1 MKSQIIEAETSV
13 NDTFSKIQ
21 QAVDLS
27 DYKIKSIEVN
37 KSLVA
42 EGGRSFSWL
51 ILAVLVVLVFPGA
64 IVYYFTRQ
72 RSSVTITILEG
83 SDKNCKVSINS
94 IGRSG
99 NYVMN
104 DIANKISKGPL
115 SHHIDDERVD

>member
-1 MKSQIIEAETSV
+1 MKSQIIETETSV

-21 QAVDLS
+21 QVVDLS

-51 ILAVLVVLVFPGA
+51 ILAVLVVLVFPG

-72 RSSVTITILEG
+72 RSSVTVIILEG

-104 DIANKISKGPL
+104 DIANKISKSTL

>member
-1 MKSQIIEAETSV
+1 MKSQIIETETSV

-21 QAVDLS
+21 QSVDLS

-51 ILAVLVVLVFPGA
+51 ILALLVVLVFPG

-72 RSSVTITILEG
+72 RSSVTVTILEG

-104 DIANKISKGPL
+104 DIANKISKGTL

>member
-1 MKSQIIEAETSV
+1 VKSQIIETETSV

-21 QAVDLS
+21 QVVDLS

-51 ILAVLVVLVFPGA
+51 ILAVLVVLVFPG

-72 RSSVTITILEG
+72 RSSVTVTILEG

-104 DIANKISKGPL
+104 DIANKISKGTL
-115 SHHIDDERVD
+115 SHHIDDERID

>member
-1 MKSQIIEAETSV
+1 VKSQIIETETSV

-21 QAVDLS
+21 QSVDLS

-51 ILAVLVVLVFPGA
+51 ILAVLVVLVFPG

-72 RSSVTITILEG
+72 RSSVTVTILEG

-104 DIANKISKGPL
+104 DIANKISKGTL